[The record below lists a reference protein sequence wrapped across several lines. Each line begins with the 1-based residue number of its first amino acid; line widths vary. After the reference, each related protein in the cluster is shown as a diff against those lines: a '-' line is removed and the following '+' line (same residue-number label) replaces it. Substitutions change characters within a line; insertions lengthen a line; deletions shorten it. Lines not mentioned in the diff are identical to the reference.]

1 MSALLLELFSE
12 EIPAFMQRTA
22 EEAYLNIFTKI
33 FEEQKIFAKI
43 QVFSGPRRITAH
55 ITHLPKSILPQE
67 IEIKGPAVGASD
79 AAIQGFCKAHNT
91 SKLQLST
98 KLINNHLYYFFIK
111 KIAEKDIKEVLPEII
126 VTAINRYSWAKSMYW
141 GDYKIKWIRPLRNIL
156 CIFDDEILPLK
167 FGHLTANNVTYA
179 HRLKGNKTITVN
191 NFTEYKSKLLEN
203 DVILER
209 LERQEIIKA
218 GLAEMANL
226 YSNDL
231 DNWNVKREVSARSLY
246 LIGEYT
252 NPSKFCGANS
262 SKEKS
267 IHNLNIKEDER
278 LIEEVTGLA
287 EFPVVM
293 IGRVPEKFLKLPKE
307 VLISSMRTHQKYFC
321 LFDNKGNFAPYFLFV
336 CNGKFSDSELVVKG
350 NEKVLAARLAD
361 ALYFYKQDL
370 SHTLESQLSKLE
382 RVTFHAK
389 LGNLKQKT
397 ERITKICHY
406 LAPENKLLRL
416 AAKLCKS
423 DLVSEMVGEFP
434 ELQGIMGY
442 YYAIHEGLEEE
453 VAVAIRDHYKP
464 QGPSDNVPT
473 GNAALLAIADKLDSL
488 VGLMLAGEAP
498 SGSGDPYA
506 LRRQALGIIR
516 IILDNKLQ
524 INIIELINFAGA
536 LYKDLFD
543 ENNDLINSF
552 FEERA
557 KFYFK
562 NQYDISL
569 INAVL
574 DLKAEDNL
582 VTTKLKLEALQK
594 FLSGDEGTQL
604 LIAYKRASNI
614 LGDKKIN
621 GEINTDIFTS
631 KYERE
636 LYNLLNE
643 NSKQIEITISEKDFT
658 KALSLLSTLLTP
670 IADFFDNVLVNDE
683 DRKIADNRLLLLQ
696 LVRQTFRK
704 VANFNCL

>member
-33 FEEQKIFAKI
+33 FEEQEIFAKI

-156 CIFDDEILPLK
+156 CIFDDEILPIK

-218 GLAEMANL
+218 GLAEMANV

-231 DNWNVKREVSARSLY
+231 
-246 LIGEYT
+246 
-252 NPSKFCGANS
+252 
-262 SKEKS
+262 S

-370 SHTLESQLSKLE
+370 SHTLESRLSKLE

-658 KALSLLSTLLTP
+658 KALTLLSTLLTP

-696 LVRQTFRK
+696 LVRQIFRK